1 MSERPD
7 YLSLPGEAG
16 DIDIAIDW
24 PDGEPLG
31 WALVLHPHPLHGGT
45 RDNKVVTTLARTV
58 VRAGWVAVRPN
69 FRGVGKSA
77 GEFDQGDGEA
87 RDMALLISALLR
99 HWPQWGS
106 LPMVLAGFSFG
117 AAVAARVHSQWPADL
132 ARPAV
137 LALVGTAVSRFEV
150 PAVPGDTLIIH
161 GEADEVVP
169 LSAVM
174 TWARQQGL
182 PVTVVPDA
190 DHFFHR
196 RLTVLRD
203 LLAPRLPVRLAGSV

>member
-1 MSERPD
+1 MSERAD
-7 YLSLPGEAG
+7 SLRLPGEAG

-24 PDGEPLG
+24 PEGQPLG

-45 RDNKVVTTLARTV
+45 RDNKVVTTLARTL
-58 VRAGWVAVRPN
+58 VRSGWVALRPN
-69 FRGVGKSA
+69 FRGVGASA
-77 GEFDQGDGEA
+77 GEFDHGHGEA
-87 RDMALLISALLR
+87 RDMAGLVQALLAR
-99 HWPQWGS
+99 WPDWQS

-117 AAVAARVHSQWPADL
+117 AAVAARLSAQWPVAVS
-132 ARPAV
+132 RPTL
-137 LALVGTAVSRFEV
+137 LALVGTAVSRFDV
-150 PAVPGDTLIIH
+150 PAVPADALIIH

-169 LSAVM
+169 LASVM
-174 TWARQQGL
+174 DWARQHGL

-203 LLAPRLPVRLAGSV
+203 LLAPRLPVRAERSV